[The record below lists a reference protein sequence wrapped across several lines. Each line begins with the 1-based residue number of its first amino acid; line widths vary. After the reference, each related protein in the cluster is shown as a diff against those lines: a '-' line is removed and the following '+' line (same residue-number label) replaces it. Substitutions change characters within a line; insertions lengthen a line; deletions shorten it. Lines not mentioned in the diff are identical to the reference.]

1 MVLQQQINIAMQQVT
16 AVLNAGSFKSVNY
29 RETVKDF
36 LASEQAFSF
45 MNTIKE
51 LQLIGKGFKSEVL
64 VSSLYYLVQILD
76 GIRFLQY

>member
-1 MVLQQQINIAMQQVT
+1 MRQVN

-29 RETVKDF
+29 RETVEDF

-51 LQLIGKGFKSEVL
+51 LQLIGKGLS
-64 VSSLYYLVQILD
+64 Q
-76 GIRFLQY
+76 RF